1 MTKLNG
7 HIIAK
12 KSNAILENRALL
24 FFLGG
29 IIGAIIFIMIYGVK
43 GINPTCDAWLYTN
56 GDLTQHY
63 LGWQFFRDS
72 DWSFPLGLTD
82 GLVYPNAISCMFT
95 DSIPIFALFFKLL
108 SPILPETFQ
117 YFGIWGIMSFF
128 LQGAISILII
138 RKFTDN
144 KIYCII
150 GSAFFALSPC
160 VIQRMFGHTSLAGHW
175 VILLTI
181 LIWAY
186 KDKIN
191 TIPKSILAWGGL
203 GFIAPLVHM
212 YFVPMV
218 FIMFAGWLLRDL
230 IETKKII
237 KQIIIGI
244 SVIGITLITM
254 YVVGAFYGKADFTEG
269 GLGMFGSNLNTFFNS
284 FGYSKLMRALPMIDG
299 AQGEGFGYLGLG
311 MILLC
316 FYVVT
321 QVIRYISE
329 NGIEES
335 LSSIK
340 TNYKLLIPLA
350 ISLGML
356 TFLAV
361 FPIVTINGRTL
372 FTLTYPDFIVRKL
385 SIFRASGR
393 FIWVLYYF
401 VYTVAIL
408 AVTKLNKKSVGI
420 SVMIICLFVQ
430 VVDLRE
436 VHFNLGSR
444 FSYAGEASQ
453 LSSDKWD
460 ELGESC
466 EHIVFAPMDMGYLT
480 RRAEYFS
487 FARLAKEYDMT
498 LSSFYVARV
507 SYDELNDYAQEQ
519 LDLLNEGK
527 SDGKTIYVL
536 NGDYVPTNPDVAK
549 KVKKID
555 GYRIVVG

>member
-1 MTKLNG
+1 MTKLNA
-7 HIIAK
+7 HTIVK
-12 KSNAILENRALL
+12 KSNAILENKALL
-24 FFLGG
+24 FLLGG

-43 GINPTCDAWLYTN
+43 GINPTYDAWLYTN

-63 LGWQFFRDS
+63 IGWQFFRDS

-117 YFGIWGIMSFF
+117 YFGIWGIMCFF

-150 GSAFFALSPC
+150 GSVFFALSPC
-160 VIQRMFGHTSLAGHW
+160 VIQRMFGHTALDGHW
-175 VILLTI
+175 IILLTI
-181 LIWAY
+181 LIWVY
-186 KDKIN
+186 KDEIN

-218 FIMFAGWLLRDL
+218 FIMLAGWLLRDL
-230 IETKKII
+230 IETKKIV

-244 SVIGITLITM
+244 STTGITLITM
-254 YVVGAFYGKADFTEG
+254 YVVGAFYGKADFSDAG
-269 GLGMFGSNLNTFFNS
+269 IGVYSSNLNTFFNPLNGLS
-284 FGYSKLMRALPMIDG
+284 STQSYSKMIKLLPTLG
-299 AQGEGFGYLGLG
+299 NAQGEGFAYLGLG

-329 NGIEES
+329 NGIKES
-335 LSSIK
+335 LSLIK

-350 ISLGML
+350 ISLGIL

-361 FPIVTINGRTL
+361 FPVVTLNGRTL

-420 SVMIICLFVQ
+420 SVMIICLCVQ
-430 VVDLRE
+430 FVDLRE
-436 VHFNLGSR
+436 IHFNLGSR

-460 ELGESC
+460 ELGEDC

-480 RRAEYFS
+480 RGAEYFS

-507 SYDELNDYAQEQ
+507 SYDELDSYAQ
-519 LDLLNEGK
+519 
-527 SDGKTIYVL
+527 
-536 NGDYVPTNPDVAK
+536 
-549 KVKKID
+549 
-555 GYRIVVG
+555 